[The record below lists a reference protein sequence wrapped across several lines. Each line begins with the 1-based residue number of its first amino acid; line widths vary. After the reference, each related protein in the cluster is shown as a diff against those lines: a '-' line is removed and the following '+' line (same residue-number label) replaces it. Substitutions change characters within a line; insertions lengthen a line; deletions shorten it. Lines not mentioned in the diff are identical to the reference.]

1 MTFTKFAVPA
11 LAAALALSP
20 MAALANHQTSFD
32 AATKDAVTKVLV
44 KAGYEVRGLTIE
56 GGMYEAYV
64 IKNGKRAEV
73 LLDDNLKIVSVK

>member
-1 MTFTKFAVPA
+1 MKTTKFATTAVA
-11 LAAALALSP
+11 FALALSP
-20 MAALANHQTSFD
+20 MAALANHQTKLTPT
-32 AATKDAVTKVLV
+32 TKDAVTKVLV

-64 IKNGKRAEV
+64 FKNGKRAEV